1 MEKRVKFGLR
11 KKLIVFVVALA
22 IATYSAS
29 FIFIEYIQPMFFEN
43 ASRQVFEIITYT
55 LGIIWSGILAAIFGV
70 ILVKP
75 LQQLEKVA
83 NEAAKGNISQEVE
96 LPKTRDEMHSL
107 AVAFQTMLG
116 NLRQMVSHIEE
127 NFETTNRSVELL
139 SKEAEDA
146 SRQTSAISYTIAQIS
161 DGAEH
166 SSDAVQRTAISL
178 DDVRDMASSV
188 NGHVELSN
196 TTSKQMVNELSSATE
211 QINLLVS
218 GVQRMVDSNRQSLGG
233 ILKLEKNAA
242 EIENIIQLVS
252 AIADQTN
259 LLALNASIEAA
270 RAGEHGKGF
279 AVVAEEVRKL
289 ADESSEAAKNVTG
302 LIQQMQS
309 GVKAVVETMHEQ
321 VTATEEEVTRVS
333 TTTEAVDGMTA
344 MIHEMAKSVSEISGL
359 VEQQMTTI
367 EQTVNQSQE
376 VAAIAEETSAGA
388 QEVRAATE
396 EQVNVIEE
404 MNQLTTHLKR
414 QASELYDVIKK
425 FN

>member
-29 FIFIEYIQPMFFEN
+29 FIFIEYIQPAFFAN
-43 ASRQVFEIITYT
+43 TSRQVFEMITYT
-55 LGIIWSGILAAIFGV
+55 LGIIWSGILAAIFGI

-116 NLRQMVSHIEE
+116 NLRQMVTHIEE

-178 DDVRDMASSV
+178 DDVKDMASSV

-233 ILKLEKNAA
+233 ILQLEKNAS

-289 ADESSEAAKNVTG
+289 ADESSEAAKNVTD

-321 VTATEEEVTRVS
+321 VTATEEEVARVS
-333 TTTEAVDGMTA
+333 TTTEAVDGMTV
-344 MIHEMAKSVSEISGL
+344 MIHEMAKSVSEISSL

-388 QEVRAATE
+388 EEVRAATE

-404 MNQLTTHLKR
+404 MNQLTTHLKQ
-414 QASELYDVIKK
+414 QANELYDVIKK